1 MSLVEISQTIFK
13 KYPQASKFKNRGYNL
28 RIPLTNEVDLSINF
42 KKYPNPPKVKL
53 IKHNGRTF
61 KLGNILSHLR
71 DWNIRHPFAVVNVVD
86 EVFLVIESILNR
98 VIPFTETCFQ
108 GLIEMA
114 KQYHPIKVQGVLS
127 VDKGKVSELII
138 PAIKCAEPGNR
149 INYINLQ
156 SFCTLPFDFS
166 YEGTF
171 ISRPDGDL
179 TRNEV
184 FNVVMRK
191 RRFTMLLGYPYD
203 KPENIRLVDR
213 DGKELKYVVYSD

>member
-1 MSLVEISQTIFK
+1 MSLEEIANTVIR
-13 KYPQASKFKNRGYNL
+13 KYPQASKFKNREYKL
-28 RIPLTNEVDLSINF
+28 HIPLTEEVYISINY

-53 IKHNGRTF
+53 VKNNGRTF
-61 KLGNILSHLR
+61 NLTNILSHLR
-71 DWNIRHPFAVVNVVD
+71 DWDISHPFAIVD
-86 EVFLVIESILNR
+86 VINEIFLVIESILNR

-114 KQYHPIKVQGVLS
+114 KDHHPRKVQGLLS
-127 VDKGKVSELII
+127 VKKGKVSELII
-138 PAIKCAEPGNR
+138 PVIKCAEPGNR
-149 INYINLQ
+149 INYVNFT
-156 SFCTLPFDFS
+156 SFCRLPFDFS

-179 TRNEV
+179 TRNEM

-191 RRFTMLLGYPYD
+191 RRFTMLLAYPYD
-203 KPENIRLVDR
+203 NPENVRLVDR